1 MHEVGKVGHGA
12 DVLSELGLRCSPNA
26 LIRPM
31 HVVSSP
37 LAGLNLYFGSRIL
50 GLLRDFLSDDFLITE
65 ALVVHTEGE
74 ELVEVKVVLH
84 EESNVASLELHSLIT
99 EDFRVR
105 PNIGI
110 KRTRS
115 VS

>member
-1 MHEVGKVGHGA
+1 
-12 DVLSELGLRCSPNA
+12 
-26 LIRPM
+26 M

-37 LAGLNLYFGSRIL
+37 LAGLNLYLGSRIL
-50 GLLRDFLSDDFLITE
+50 GLLRDFLSHDFLITE
-65 ALVVHTEGE
+65 ALIVHTEGK

-105 PNIGI
+105 PNVGI
-110 KRTRS
+110 EGT
-115 VS
+115 